1 MGKMSQ
7 LSLHQPLKFFS
18 FTLAIASCLN
28 FINSDAAM
36 AQVQNSRILTVT
48 GNGIEKIATSLTN
61 VQLGVEVSGKDATI
75 VQQEVAQRS
84 SQLVDF
90 LRSRNVNQLKTTGI
104 QLQPNYDY
112 SDRQRRLVGYIGR
125 NMVSFQIKTEDI
137 GSLIDEAVNQGATRI
152 NGVSF
157 TASEPA
163 IAIAQKEALRLAT
176 QDAQQ
181 QAEAVLNA
189 LNFSAKEIVGIQIN
203 GAAPPQPRIMR
214 SQTARNADIAESP
227 IVGGEQEVRAS
238 VTLEIQY

>member
-1 MGKMSQ
+1 MTQ
-7 LSLHQPLKFFS
+7 LSLSNPLKRLS
-18 FTLAIASCLN
+18 LTLVAVGFLN
-28 FINSDAAM
+28 LINSETAM
-36 AQVQNSRILTVT
+36 AQVKNSRVLTVT

-61 VQLGVEVSGKDATI
+61 VQLGVEVTGQDART
-75 VQQEVAQRS
+75 VQQQVAQRS

-90 LRSRNVNQLKTTGI
+90 LQSRNVDQLKTTGI

-125 NMVSFQIKTEDI
+125 NMVSFQIKTDAI

-181 QAEAVLNA
+181 QAEAVLST
-189 LNFSAKEIVGIQIN
+189 LNFSSKEIIGIQIN

-214 SQTARNADIAESP
+214 AQAARSADVAESP
-227 IVGGEQEVRAS
+227 IIGGEQEVRAS